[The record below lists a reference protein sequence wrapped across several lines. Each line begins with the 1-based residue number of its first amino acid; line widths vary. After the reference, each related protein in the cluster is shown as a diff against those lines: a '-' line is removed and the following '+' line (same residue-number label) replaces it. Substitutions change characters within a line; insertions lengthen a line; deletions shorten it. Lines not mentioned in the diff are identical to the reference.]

1 MTNRISVFI
10 TKLKGQ
16 IFGRGWVIKQLS
28 TIGLV
33 HATAGL

>member
-1 MTNRISVFI
+1 MNRISVFI
-10 TKLKGQ
+10 TKPKGH
-16 IFGRGWVIKQLS
+16 IFGRGWVTKQLS